1 MFRKFLFALALL
13 GVSLVQAQTAFPDRP
28 VKIVVPLAPGGG
40 NDIIARIVAQRLAAN
55 WKQPVIVEN
64 KAGGQT
70 TIGANFV
77 AKSDPDGY
85 TLLSAQPNILASS
98 AVLLDQVP
106 YDWETELTPVAY
118 IGSAPPF
125 VLAVSA
131 KLNIKTVQELRSYA
145 QAKGV
150 TYGSA
155 GTGGPFHVYGE
166 WFVHVLGVKGVHVPY
181 KAAPPAVLDVVSGN
195 LDMIFAPPA
204 QIMQHVKAGTLIPIA
219 VVGDR
224 RVPSLPDTPT
234 MVGLGLKQFPNIH
247 TNYAIFAPAKT
258 PPAIL
263 KVLREDVAQAYE
275 QSFDELVQRGLVD
288 PHAPVPKNFVQQA
301 ISDGKTWAKLTE
313 KVK

>member
-1 MFRKFLFALALL
+1 
-13 GVSLVQAQTAFPDRP
+13 
-28 VKIVVPLAPGGG
+28 
-40 NDIIARIVAQRLAAN
+40 
-55 WKQPVIVEN
+55 
-64 KAGGQT
+64 
-70 TIGANFV
+70 
-77 AKSDPDGY
+77 
-85 TLLSAQPNILASS
+85 
-98 AVLLDQVP
+98 
-106 YDWETELTPVAY
+106 
-118 IGSAPPF
+118 
-125 VLAVSA
+125 
-131 KLNIKTVQELRSYA
+131 
-145 QAKGV
+145 
-150 TYGSA
+150 
-155 GTGGPFHVYGE
+155 
-166 WFVHVLGVKGVHVPY
+166 
-181 KAAPPAVLDVVSGN
+181 
-195 LDMIFAPPA
+195 MIFAPPA

-263 KVLREDVAQAYE
+263 KALREDVAQAYE